1 MGSALGSIF
10 GGGQPSSLQKGATAQ
25 QEASLSAQRNLD
37 KQGEIARKR
46 AEQTKLK
53 KGKASLALIKSK
65 QSGGAHGG
73 TAEELM
79 TGRGKLL
86 GN

>member
-10 GGGQPSSLQKGATAQ
+10 GMGGKPSSVQKGAANQQAASLQTQRDLDQQAKTAQ
-25 QEASLSAQRNLD
+25 KEAEKA
-37 KQGEIARKR
+37 
-46 AEQTKLK
+46 KLK
-53 KGKASLALIKSK
+53 KGKASLALIKSR
-65 QSGGAHGG
+65 QGGGG
-73 TAEELM
+73 SDLLQ

>member
-10 GGGQPSSLQKGATAQ
+10 GGGAPSSVQRGAAAGQ
-25 QEASLSAQRNLD
+25 AASLQSQRDLD
-37 KQGEIARKR
+37 KQAKIAQKE
-46 AEQTKLK
+46 AQNAKLK
-53 KGKASLALIKSK
+53 KGKASLALIKSR
-65 QSGGAHGG
+65 QGGTGGAL
-73 TAEELM
+73 E

>member
-10 GGGQPSSLQKGATAQ
+10 GAGAPSSIQKGAASQQAASLQTQRDLDQKAKTAQ
-25 QEASLSAQRNLD
+25 KEAQNA
-37 KQGEIARKR
+37 
-46 AEQTKLK
+46 KLK
-53 KGKASLALIKSK
+53 KGKASLALIKSR
-65 QSGGAHGG
+65 QGG
-73 TAEELM
+73 TGELQ

>member
-10 GGGQPSSLQKGATAQ
+10 GGGAPSSMQKGATAQ
-25 QEASLSAQRNLD
+25 QEASLQAQRSLD
-37 KQGEIARKR
+37 KQSEIAKKR

-65 QSGGAHGG
+65 QTGGTHGG